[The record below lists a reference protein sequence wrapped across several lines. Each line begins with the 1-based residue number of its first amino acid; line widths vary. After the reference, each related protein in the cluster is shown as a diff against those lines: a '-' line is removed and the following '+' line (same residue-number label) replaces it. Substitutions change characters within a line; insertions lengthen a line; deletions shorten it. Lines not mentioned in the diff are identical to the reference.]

1 MKLTKS
7 KLKQIIKEEIH
18 TLIESDD
25 ITPDDIMT
33 NYLQSDTYKG
43 WDEIEKQHYAK
54 SLVPLKKLINHW
66 DNEDFIIKSILDYWK
81 LVIKQDYN
89 EGKFIDHRRDPE
101 DAVQYWLEHVVPFT
115 PGQPEGEDN
124 AFVQAAWAGEEYG
137 PAGMANEWKK
147 IEAKYKTLWDKIQ
160 PHVHYAVKFWKSPS
174 RVSQKDFWDEVYKR
188 LHLEEQ
194 KQKFKQIIKEEL
206 ENLDSKATDEIPDYP
221 DNKATDTIPKH
232 PGNVAED
239 AKSLSQ
245 ALLGYYGET
254 PGRGLQWAFS
264 KDDFGAGD
272 GDDETKNI
280 ASKMHNFILSV
291 IPERYNFD
299 KRIKDFRDEL
309 EKQSAKNKYAAQAV
323 IDLDAVIEKYNED
336 NEEIRPVNLKET

>member
-1 MKLTKS
+1 MKITKS

-43 WDEIEKQHYAK
+43 WDEIEKQHYAE

-101 DAVQYWLEHVVPFT
+101 DAVQYWLKHVAPFI

-124 AFVQAAWAGEEYG
+124 AFALAAWAGEEYV
-137 PAGMANEWKK
+137 PADMANEWEK

-160 PHVHYAVKFWKSPS
+160 PHVHHAVKFWKSPS
-174 RVSQKDFWDEVYKR
+174 KVSQEDFWDQVYKR

-194 KQKFKQIIKEEL
+194 KQKFKQIIKEEIT
-206 ENLDSKATDEIPDYP
+206 NI
-221 DNKATDTIPKH
+221 
-232 PGNVAED
+232 VAEKHSY
-239 AKSLSQ
+239 KSPSEIATQ
-245 ALLGYYGET
+245 VFNQRIGSFNVKPE
-254 PGRGLQWAFS
+254 
-264 KDDFGAGD
+264 
-272 GDDETKNI
+272 I
-280 ASKMHNFILSV
+280 ASDPAYSALRNN
-291 IPERYNFD
+291 EYNIRGQYLVYRSDGELKTLTFPDHHRGRHMRLIHQELD
-299 KRIKDFRDEL
+299 KNGYRENENAGVPTPADYIKEQHL
-309 EKQSAKNKYAAQAV
+309 
-323 IDLDAVIEKYNED
+323 
-336 NEEIRPVNLKET
+336 